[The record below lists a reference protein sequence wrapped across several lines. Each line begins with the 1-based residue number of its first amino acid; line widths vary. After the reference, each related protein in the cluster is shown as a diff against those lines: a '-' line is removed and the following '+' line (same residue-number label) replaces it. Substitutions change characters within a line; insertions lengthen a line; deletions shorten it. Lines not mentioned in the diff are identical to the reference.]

1 MSLINKNLIFFQ
13 QILLNK
19 NKTYSFKQCNDIIT
33 YVQGDLAKASLS
45 FLFPKRIS
53 ALAFNVLL
61 IWINLHRIV

>member
-19 NKTYSFKQCNDIIT
+19 NKTYSFKQCNDIIR
-33 YVQGDLAKASLS
+33 
-45 FLFPKRIS
+45 RIS